1 MAQPDMASLHWLD
14 VMILG
19 IFLLISIGI
28 GIYHALTGGR
38 QRTTAEF
45 IMANRKLQVIPT
57 VISMMVS
64 FQSAIMILGT
74 VAEMYRYILCFVY
87 ALVIGNTKCLLAPL
101 HSANCIF
108 LFILMDVQTRERESS
123 HGFCGI

>member
-1 MAQPDMASLHWLD
+1 MASLHWLD

-74 VAEMYRYILCFVY
+74 VAEMYRYICFVY
-87 ALVIGNTKCLLAPL
+87 ALVIGNTTCILAPL
-101 HSANCIF
+101 QSANCIF
-108 LFILMDVQTRERESS
+108 LFILMYVQTRERESS
-123 HGFCGI
+123 HELCGI

>member
-1 MAQPDMASLHWLD
+1 MASLHWLD

-74 VAEMYRYILCFVY
+74 VAEMYRYICFVY
-87 ALVIGNTKCLLAPL
+87 ALVIGNTTCLLAQL

-108 LFILMDVQTRERESS
+108 LFILMYVHTRERESS
-123 HGFCGI
+123 HEFCGI

>member
-1 MAQPDMASLHWLD
+1 MASLHWLD
-14 VMILG
+14 VFILG

-28 GIYHALTGGR
+28 GVYHALTGGR

-64 FQSAIMILGT
+64 HQSAIMILGI
-74 VAEMYRYILCFVY
+74 VVEMYRYILNTLNFWLNSECKRRKTSSTKRVDSTNQNRL
-87 ALVIGNTKCLLAPL
+87 ALLVTFSMLA
-101 HSANCIF
+101 C
-108 LFILMDVQTRERESS
+108 R
-123 HGFCGI
+123 GKGW